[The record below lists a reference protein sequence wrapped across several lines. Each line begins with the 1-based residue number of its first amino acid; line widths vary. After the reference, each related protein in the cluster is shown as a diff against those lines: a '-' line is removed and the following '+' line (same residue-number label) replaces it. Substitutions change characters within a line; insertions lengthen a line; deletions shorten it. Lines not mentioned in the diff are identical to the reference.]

1 MTKEELLKILDDN
14 FIDYE
19 VVGEYI
25 DSYHLL
31 VKADEDEDEEEEENN
46 ES

>member
-19 VVGEYI
+19 IVGEHS

-31 VKADEDEDEEEEENN
+31 VKTDEDENEEENN
-46 ES
+46 E

>member
-19 VVGEYI
+19 VVEEHIG
-25 DSYHLL
+25 SYHLL
-31 VKADEDEDEEEEENN
+31 VRTDEDEDEEENN

>member
-14 FIDYE
+14 FVDYE
-19 VVGEYI
+19 VVGEHI

-31 VKADEDEDEEEEENN
+31 VRTDEDEEENDE
-46 ES
+46 